1 MEEIRRSPVDVDIS
15 VFIGF
20 RKHPRWLFG
29 ISEPSTVWN
38 WNTHTH
44 THTHTHT
51 CLFFGKNGTSFFSKK
66 KHPSL
71 GELVDF
77 SLLGSGWFHRRLNLL
92 FDLMYFLHKIYGFYA
107 SMHSVFQYKPTKGGK
122 LRSSPQKPWPLG
134 SCTIHGKSICRKRD
148 PFFWS

>member
-44 THTHTHT
+44 THS
-51 CLFFGKNGTSFFSKK
+51 CFLEKKELPSFQKK
-66 KHPSL
+66 SIPV
-71 GELVDF
+71 GE
-77 SLLGSGWFHRRLNLL
+77 NLL
-92 FDLMYFLHKIYGFYA
+92 IL
-107 SMHSVFQYKPTKGGK
+107 VFWVVDSFIEG
-122 LRSSPQKPWPLG
+122 
-134 SCTIHGKSICRKRD
+134 
-148 PFFWS
+148 